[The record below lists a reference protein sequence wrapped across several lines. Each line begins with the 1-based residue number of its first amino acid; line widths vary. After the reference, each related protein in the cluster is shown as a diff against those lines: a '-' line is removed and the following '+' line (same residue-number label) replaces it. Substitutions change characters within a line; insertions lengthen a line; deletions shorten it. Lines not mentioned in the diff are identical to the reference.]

1 MLPAKK
7 RLCTLQLNKATGST
21 KDAVFYL
28 PPNVAKHRTRRFKNT
43 EQELFNM
50 CTKLGIDYKP
60 PTSGENESA
69 TKQRRAELNKL
80 LDETN
85 IICDKKESFYLPIDV
100 LKKRKHQFIETEKS
114 LFDLCKESGIKY
126 IPQEPSENKA
136 MTKVD
141 GIN

>member
-1 MLPAKK
+1 MALTKRHSEVYLTKEDNILLPAKK

-69 TKQRRAELNKL
+69 IKQ
-80 LDETN
+80 
-85 IICDKKESFYLPIDV
+85 
-100 LKKRKHQFIETEKS
+100 
-114 LFDLCKESGIKY
+114 
-126 IPQEPSENKA
+126 KA
-136 MTKVD
+136 S
-141 GIN
+141 